1 MNIYK
6 LSFVALIFLFS
17 PISNLYAKQV
27 TINNNG
33 DWVSE
38 VKKLRPGDTAVFTKG
53 RFGTGSYST
62 KNKTISINGTNNQPI
77 TLIGSGSHDTIFDGQ
92 SSGVV
97 LVFENCSNLIIENLT
112 ITNPSQS
119 TDGRRNRIP
128 VKSDSLSEGLVIRGG
143 NDITIRKSLFNNI
156 GTRGIFTAYSNGHL
170 KRFKLENSLF
180 FNIGTD
186 TASGDI
192 NMNSGEDWTIRH
204 NLFAGNVDGIVNDG
218 YTLGGGL
225 IEENIF
231 INHWQ
236 EDNIDIKGHL
246 GPKKTTIQKNII
258 YTNRAKTGVTVQ
270 NSSRDITIH
279 NNMFYHGAKP
289 GQIWIHGRNTHNGTT
304 NEPVKNINI
313 TNNVLAGD
321 INTQDNRGIM
331 VLLAK
336 DRGISHRPVPVL
348 NVNISDNFILNQQ
361 DPIVNLVGNNVR
373 LSNNKFNSLPEIR
386 NQEFKNLELSIL
398 DRIVNTF
405 SPSIIQEA
413 FNEAQVPLKSGAV
426 TTKKPNPPNNLRIL

>member
-17 PISNLYAKQV
+17 PLSNLYAKQV

-33 DWVSE
+33 NWISE
-38 VKKLRPGDTAVFTKG
+38 VKKLKPGDTAVFTKG

-62 KNKTISINGTNNQPI
+62 SNKTISINGTNNQPI
-77 TLIGSGSHDTIFDGQ
+77 TLIGSGSHDTIFDGE

-128 VKSDSLSEGLVIRGG
+128 VKSGSLSEGLVIRGG

-156 GTRGIFTAYSNGHL
+156 GTRGILTAYGNGHL
-170 KRFKLENSLF
+170 NRLILENNLF

-192 NMNSGEDWTIRH
+192 NITSGENWTIRY
-204 NLFAGNVDGIVNDG
+204 NLFAGNVDGIVNAG
-218 YTLGGGL
+218 QTLGGGL

-236 EDNIDIKGHL
+236 EDNIDIKGHR
-246 GPKKTTIQKNII
+246 GSKRTTIRKNII

-270 NSSRDITIH
+270 DSSRNITID
-279 NNMFYHGAKP
+279 NNMFYHGAQP
-289 GQIWIHGRNTHNGTT
+289 GQIWIHGRNANKGKI
-304 NEPVKNINI
+304 NEPVENINI

-321 INTQDNRGIM
+321 KNAQNNRGIM
-331 VLLAK
+331 VKQAADK
-336 DRGISHRPVPVL
+336 GATHRPVPVL
-348 NVNISDNFILNQQ
+348 NLNIRDNFILNQK
-361 DPIVNLVGNNVR
+361 DPIVNLVGNNTK
-373 LSNNKFNSLPEIR
+373 LSNNKFNALPENR

-405 SPSIIQEA
+405 SPAIIQEA
-413 FNEAQVPLKSGAV
+413 FNEAQVPLKSGTVAK
-426 TTKKPNPPNNLRIL
+426 KKPSPPSKLRIL